1 MRRDR
6 AVLMNCLSSRSGGAV
21 AYIRHV
27 VEPLARSLAVR
38 AIRLIPLIRGTQDV
52 HLPPG
57 NLLDAVR
64 VPDAQVA
71 GLRRAIWELSNLARI
86 VRENECGLV
95 FTPYQIATLLPSA
108 INVVML
114 RNMEPFFS
122 RRYPYSPGS
131 RLRNEVLRIQTSRA
145 LRRADTTIAVSEFAG
160 NYARIE
166 IGVEASRVTT
176 VYHGR
181 DEAFSPAAGPEDD
194 KQLQCLAVV
203 KPYAFTCGS
212 LLPYRRLE
220 DVLRAFERFV
230 GIVGDE
236 AQLVIAGSGTDGRY
250 GKVVQEAINA
260 SRKKHRI
267 INLGHVDSALMKVL
281 YRHARIFV
289 TATEVEACPNIAI
302 EAMSSG
308 CAIVAADSP
317 ALREVLGPSATF
329 FVPRDHEQ
337 LSSQMAVVWRDSER
351 RAQLAAA
358 ALRRSGDFS
367 WARCAA
373 QTGELLGSL
382 LS

>member
-1 MRRDR
+1 
-6 AVLMNCLSSRSGGAV
+6 MNCLSSRSGGAV
-21 AYIRHV
+21 SYIRHV
-27 VEPLARSLAVR
+27 VEPLARSLAAR
-38 AIRLIPLIRGTQDV
+38 GIRLIPLIRGTQAG
-52 HLPPG
+52 HLLPG
-57 NLLDAVR
+57 RQLEAVL

-71 GLRRAIWELSNLARI
+71 GLRRVFWELSHLARI

-95 FTPYQIATLLPSA
+95 FTPYQMATLLPSA

-122 RRYPYSPGS
+122 RRYLYSPES
-131 RLRNEVLRIQTSRA
+131 RLRNEVLRIQTSRT
-145 LRRADTTIAVSEFAG
+145 LRRADATIAVSEFAG
-160 NYARIE
+160 SYARTE
-166 IGVEASRVTT
+166 LGVGAARVTT

-181 DEAFSPAAGPEDD
+181 DEDFSPAAGPEDD

-220 DVLRAFERFV
+220 DVLRAFEQFV
-230 GIVGDE
+230 ETVGDE

-250 GKVVQEAINA
+250 GKVIQEAINA
-260 SRKKHRI
+260 SGKKHRI
-267 INLGHVDSALMKVL
+267 RNLGQVDIALMKAL

-317 ALREVLGPSATF
+317 ALREVLGPGATF
-329 FVPRDHEQ
+329 VRPRDHEQ
-337 LSSQMAVVWRDSER
+337 LSSQMAVLWRDSEF
-351 RAQLAAA
+351 RARLAAA

-382 LS
+382 LP